1 MRTIVLALLGASVS
15 VSCHAM
21 TSSQTPTQQTAQMVR
36 AGAFSR
42 YHTFS
47 FDLPG
52 QPTAGYDVNERSIEA
67 EGRVRQAVVAA
78 LVRKGYAE
86 TSQGGD
92 FLVRLSSG
100 THELIE
106 SKTDTGI
113 EAPGEEAYVTID
125 LFDAA
130 NHTQV
135 WHGVAISNAE
145 RLTIDVAQLQ
155 GTVLTAIAA
164 VPAQMSSTSSVAAN

>member
-1 MRTIVLALLGASVS
+1 
-15 VSCHAM
+15 M
-21 TSSQTPTQQTAQMVR
+21 TSSQTPTQQTAQMAR
-36 AGAFSR
+36 ADAFSR

-52 QPTAGYDVNERSIEA
+52 QPPAGYDVNERSMEA

-86 TSQGGD
+86 TSKGGD
-92 FLVRLSSG
+92 LVVRLSSG

-106 SKTDTGI
+106 NITDTGV
-113 EAPGEEAYVTID
+113 EPRGEEAYVTID

-135 WHGVAISNAE
+135 WHGVAVSNAE
-145 RLTIDVAQLQ
+145 PLTIDVARLQ
-155 GTVLTAIAA
+155 GSVMTAIAA
-164 VPAQMSSTSSVAAN
+164 VPAQTSSTSSVAAN